1 MMMMMVMMMFIPIS
15 LHGKGEKL
23 MMMFITARQRGE
35 VDDDVYYVH
44 YIGERPK
51 LEGEKWIARKHYQ
64 VLDSPQPMTAMMER
78 MSPG

>member
-1 MMMMMVMMMFIPIS
+1 M
-15 LHGKGEKL
+15 
-23 MMMFITARQRGE
+23 
-35 VDDDVYYVH
+35 
-44 YIGERPK
+44 